1 MRPKLAILARQF
13 SGRDSKTQDDSDK
26 EEGRQEVKDTKRI
39 GCSRWKGRAGLFDL
53 LGSDP

>member
-26 EEGRQEVKDTKRI
+26 EEGRQEVKDTKIKMERQ
-39 GCSRWKGRAGLFDL
+39 SWTF
-53 LGSDP
+53 

>member
-26 EEGRQEVKDTKRI
+26 EEGRQEVKVTKRI
-39 GCSRWKGRAGLFDL
+39 G
-53 LGSDP
+53 